1 MRITKLTTKDYTEF
15 QPDYQLKL
23 PLELEMLIPVD
34 DSVRL
39 LSQML
44 EGLDYTKLYQAY
56 SIKGRKPA
64 VEPKI
69 MFKVLTYAYMNGIYT
84 SHKIEQSCRR
94 DINFLW
100 LLAGNKAPDHA
111 TVARFRQKYL
121 AESLDDLFYQMVN
134 ALYKMGEIRF
144 ENVFIDGTKIEAN
157 ANRYTFVWKRAVN
170 KNELMMYERVK
181 SLVSEINLVE
191 IKDFTVLAGSLT
203 TDIVKVLDYLNDK
216 KVSEKIEFVQGIGK
230 RKTQLQKWIEQLSEY
245 IVRQEKYNESNLL
258 FQGRNSYSKT
268 DTDATFMHM
277 KDDHM
282 RNSQL
287 KPGYN
292 VQIGVESEYVT
303 GVGIFQDRND
313 IATMIPMLERMK
325 ENLGRKYTNVIAD
338 SGYESEE
345 NYLYLEKN
353 SQIPYI
359 KPQTY
364 EIWKKKS
371 FKNDISKRENM
382 TYDTEADEY
391 TCHNRKRLKKSGV
404 THKTSATGY
413 RSEITLYECESCED
427 CPHKSK
433 CTKAVGNRKMQVSKT
448 FVEKRNVSFQNIM
461 SETGTLLRVN
471 RSIQVEGAFGVLKN
485 DYNFTRFLTRGKNS
499 VKTEFM
505 LLCFGYNINKLHSK
519 IQSERCGQHLHP
531 LKEIA

>member
-1 MRITKLTTKDYTEF
+1 MRTTKLTTKDYTEF
-15 QPDYQLKL
+15 HQVYQLKL
-23 PLELEMLIPVD
+23 PLELEILIPVD

-64 VEPKI
+64 VDPKI
-69 MFKVLTYAYMNGIYT
+69 MFKVLTYAYMSGIYT
-84 SHKIEQSCRR
+84 THKIEQACRR

-121 AESLDDLFYQMVN
+121 AKSVDDLFYQMVN
-134 ALYKMGEIRF
+134 GLYEMGEIRF

-157 ANRYTFVWKRAVN
+157 ANRYTFVWKSAVN
-170 KNELMMYERVK
+170 KNELKMFEKIK
-181 SLVSEINLVE
+181 SLVSDINLAE
-191 IKDFTVLAGSLT
+191 IKGFTVSAGSLT
-203 TDIVKVLDYLNDK
+203 EDITKILDYLNEK
-216 KVSEKIEFVQGIGK
+216 KVSEEIEFVHGTGK
-230 RKTQLQKWIEQLSEY
+230 RKTLLQRWIEQLEEY
-245 IVRQEKYNESNLL
+245 KTRQDKYNESNRL

-313 IATMIPMLERMK
+313 IATLIPMLEKMK
-325 ENLGRKYTNVIAD
+325 ENLGRKYANVIAD

-382 TYDTEADEY
+382 IYDGETDEY
-391 TCHNRKRLKKSGV
+391 TCHNGKKLKKSGV

-413 RSEITLYECESCED
+413 RSEVTMYECESCES
-427 CPHKSK
+427 CQNKSK
-433 CTKAVGNRKMQVSKT
+433 CTKAAGNRKMQVSKT
-448 FVEKRNVSFQNIM
+448 FVEKREVSCQNIM
-461 SETGTLLRVN
+461 SEAGILLRVN

-485 DYNFTRFLTRGKNS
+485 DYSFTRFLTRGKTS
-499 VKTEFM
+499 VKTEFI

-519 IQSERCGQHLHP
+519 IQSERCGKHLHP
-531 LKEIA
+531 LKETA

>member
-1 MRITKLTTKDYTEF
+1 M
-15 QPDYQLKL
+15 
-23 PLELEMLIPVD
+23 VN
-34 DSVRL
+34 
-39 LSQML
+39 
-44 EGLDYTKLYQAY
+44 KLY
-56 SIKGRKPA
+56 
-64 VEPKI
+64 E
-69 MFKVLTYAYMNGIYT
+69 M
-84 SHKIEQSCRR
+84 E
-94 DINFLW
+94 
-100 LLAGNKAPDHA
+100 
-111 TVARFRQKYL
+111 
-121 AESLDDLFYQMVN
+121 
-134 ALYKMGEIRF
+134 EIRF

-157 ANRYTFVWKRAVN
+157 ANRYTFVWRSAVN
-170 KNELMMYERVK
+170 KNEVKMYEKVK
-181 SLVSEINLVE
+181 NLVNEINLFE
-191 IKDFTVLAGSLT
+191 IKDFSVMAGTLIK
-203 TDIVKVLDYLNDK
+203 DINLIVDYLK
-216 KVSEKIEFVQGIGK
+216 EKTDSLRIEFVHGIGK
-230 RKTQLQKWIEQLSEY
+230 RKTQLQRWIEQLDEY
-245 IVRQEKYNESNLL
+245 NVRQERYNESNRL

-313 IATMIPMLERMK
+313 IAALIPMLEKMK
-325 ENLGRKYTNVIAD
+325 ENLGRKYTNVITD

-345 NYLYLEKN
+345 NYLYLEMN

-382 TYDTEADEY
+382 IYDEEKDEY
-391 TCHNRKRLKKSGV
+391 TCRNEKKLKKSGI

-413 RSEITLYECESCED
+413 CSEITLYECESCEG
-427 CPHKSK
+427 CPYKSK
-433 CTKAVGNRKMQVSKT
+433 CTKAAGNRKMQVSKI
-448 FVEKRNVSFQNIM
+448 FVEKRKVSYQNIM
-461 SETGTLLRVN
+461 SGAGILLRVN

-505 LLCFGYNINKLHSK
+505 LLCFGNNINKLHSK
-519 IQSERCGQHLHP
+519 IQSDRCGQHLHP
-531 LKEIA
+531 LKETA